1 SCRAGA
7 STRAT
12 GAGQGR
18 AAGLQGAAGQAAG
31 DPRGHV
37 EAGLGGG
44 APPAPPPRGAGAPPR
59 RQGGGAPRGP
69 GGGAP
74 RRGGG
79 GRDGR
84 RGGEAGGAGPQRR
97 GVGRLTAGAPYRG
110 GKWASGSAIIKK
122 RAVGRTRDPA
132 GPQVDRRRLGR
143 SVPRRR
149 RDSPTEQTMS
159 ELTSTAPPVL
169 LVNII

>member
-1 SCRAGA
+1 
-7 STRAT
+7 
-12 GAGQGR
+12 GAGSLEYG
-18 AAGLQGAAGQAAG
+18 AAGLPGRAEG
-31 DPRGHV
+31 DRV
-37 EAGLGGG
+37 
-44 APPAPPPRGAGAPPR
+44 
-59 RQGGGAPRGP
+59 P
-69 GGGAP
+69 GGG
-74 RRGGG
+74 GGG
-79 GRDGR
+79 PPGGRAGVR
-84 RGGEAGGAGPQRR
+84 QVPRAEAGRAGPQRR